1 MRRILAFAL
10 GTALASLACREKAL
24 PPAPVQSPVP
34 DFVAD
39 CRPCRFQIG
48 AGLRPVGFTFEIDS
62 GAEGRVVRAIEA
74 QPDGGIQAQRLEVHD
89 MTPEA
94 PGEQFFF
101 GAVDLNRDGFL
112 DVMIATSR
120 GIANT
125 YVDYWRF
132 VPDSNR
138 FSYLGKYP
146 IFSMDTASHR
156 LTTYER
162 GGEGGREYL
171 TREWSFKG
179 DSLSEV
185 SRTISRTP

>member
-1 MRRILAFAL
+1 MRRLLAFTL
-10 GTALASLACREKAL
+10 GTALAGLACREKVA

-48 AGLRPVGFTFEIDS
+48 PGLRPVGFTFEIDS
-62 GAEGRVVRAIEA
+62 SADGKAVRVIEA
-74 QPDGGIQAQRLEVHD
+74 QPDGGISPQRLEVHA
-89 MTPEA
+89 MTPEV
-94 PGEQFFF
+94 PGDKFFF

-112 DVMIATSR
+112 DLLIATRR

-138 FSYLGKYP
+138 FAYLGNYP
-146 IFSMDTASHR
+146 IFSMDTATHR

-162 GGEGGREYL
+162 AGEGGREYL
-171 TREWSFKG
+171 TREWAFRG
-179 DSLSEV
+179 GSLPEV
-185 SRTISRTP
+185 